1 MITEFTADDQ
11 GTAHWI
17 IRPNRSMTWRE
28 AKYFVAGVSLACLGI
43 GAYFWYLGYPM
54 VMPFSGLESLGVAL
68 AFYLV
73 LKDGEHTE
81 VVTLGTEKLVVE
93 KGRREPEKTYSFD
106 RTWANVRLKQ
116 SKNRW
121 YPSKL
126 LIGSHGRYVEVGGFL
141 SEGERKSLAKMLIN
155 VLAKNR

>member
-1 MITEFTADDQ
+1 MINEFTADED
-11 GTAHWI
+11 GTAHWV

-28 AKYFVAGVSLACLGI
+28 AKFFVAGVTAACLGI
-43 GAYFWYLGYPM
+43 GLYFWYLGYPM
-54 VMPFSGLESLGVAL
+54 VLPFSGLESLAVAV

-81 VVTLGTEKLVVE
+81 VVTISAREVVVE
-93 KGRREPEKTYSFD
+93 KGKKEPEQRFCFD
-106 RTWANVRLKQ
+106 RTWANVSLKQ
-116 SKNRW
+116 SRNRW

-126 LIGSHGRYVEVGGFL
+126 LIGSHGKFIEVGQFL

>member
-1 MITEFTADDQ
+1 MALGAKQGDIVRLMMREGALVVMIGLA
-11 GTAHWI
+11 
-17 IRPNRSMTWRE
+17 
-28 AKYFVAGVSLACLGI
+28 AGWMASL
-43 GAYFWYLGYPM
+43 GASRL
-54 VMPFSGLESLGVAL
+54 LESLLFGVTPTELSVYAGVAL